1 MEKGDYLQ
9 LSDYTESI
17 RHFNRFYT
25 RIIGVN
31 NQYTDQTKYSSIEA
45 QILYEIS
52 IKENCT
58 AVYLR
63 DYFKLDK
70 GYLSRILKRF
80 DEGML
85 ITKQVSH
92 EDKRISY
99 LHITDYGLKELDS
112 LINSSNEITSHMI
125 NKIPVDKL
133 DELVQS
139 MLRIESILKDYENE
153 I

>member
-1 MEKGDYLQ
+1 LQ
-9 LSDYTESI
+9 LSDYTEII

-85 ITKQVSH
+85 ITKQVSI

-99 LHITDYGLKELDS
+99 LHITDYGLKELNL
-112 LINSSNEITSHMI
+112 LISSSNDITRSMI
-125 NKIPVDKL
+125 EKIPVEKL

-139 MLRIESILKDYENE
+139 MTKIESILKDYENQ